1 LTFESQRD
9 KITTKKTTKAENK
22 MNKYKLNLKYVY
34 TFYNNG
40 EIEIEDVF
48 DENEKILNTPH
59 RFTLHDQEDGSF
71 ILSELLSDFKG
82 KYVTLTYPNKDI
94 LLIHENESVEL
105 EYDEYFS
112 SFGDDNHNVYIGSLK
127 LICE

>member
-1 LTFESQRD
+1 MLKYAGEIIFGR
-9 KITTKKTTKAENK
+9 IFMKT
-22 MNKYKLNLKYVY
+22 YKLQLKYVY
-34 TFYNNG
+34 TFYNSG
-40 EIEIEDVF
+40 EETLVEVYD
-48 DENEKILNTPH
+48 DSEEILNTPH

-71 ILSELLSDFKG
+71 ILSELQSDFKG
-82 KYVTLTYPNKDI
+82 NYVTLTFPNKDI
-94 LLIHENESVEL
+94 LLIHENESAEL